1 MGLIVKPFTFSAG
14 QVIVAAEHNDNFDTI
29 YVAFNGGIDNDNIAT
44 AAGIV
49 DTKLATITTAGK
61 VNFSALTASGEA
73 QGSVA
78 YYNGTTWVVL
88 APGTSG
94 QQLQTQGA
102 GANVI
107 WADSGTS
114 LPTDLNI
121 TGQANGTILY
131 FDGSNW
137 VVLAVGTAG
146 QLLQSNASAAPTWVD
161 APTPAGMWTHV
172 ETLSPANV
180 LSIQSSTLPTDAVL
194 FNIILELECNSLDV
208 SSIRDIQI
216 KFNAGT
222 PVTILTPATTNR
234 SNRLLGSIMFNRT
247 INGTFGG
254 KIVMNC
260 NLFAEEGGTPT
271 FIADGH
277 LDSGVSATATTFTIQ
292 TVTNHV
298 LNGDIKLYKLTV

>member
-1 MGLIVKPFTFSAG
+1 MALITKPFTFSTG
-14 QVIVAAEHNDNFDTI
+14 QVIVAAEHNSNFDTLYNAI
-29 YVAFNGGIDNDNIAT
+29 NGNLDNANIAP

-49 DTKLATITTAGK
+49 DTKLANITTASK

-73 QGSVA
+73 QGAVA
-78 YYNGTTWVVL
+78 YYNGTAWVVL

-121 TGQANGTILY
+121 TGQAQGTILY
-131 FDGSNW
+131 FDGTNW
-137 VVLAVGTAG
+137 VVLPVGTAG
-146 QLLQSNASAAPTWVD
+146 QVLQTNGAGADPTWV
-161 APTPAGMWTHV
+161 TKTSGMWTYV

-180 LSIQSSTLPTDAVL
+180 LSIQSSTLPTDANL
-194 FNIILELECNSLDV
+194 FNIMLELECNSLDV

-216 KFNAGT
+216 KINAGT
-222 PVTILTPATTNR
+222 AVTILTPATTNR

-247 INGTFGG
+247 INGGFGG
-254 KIVMNC
+254 KIVLNC
-260 NLFAEEGGTPT
+260 RLFAEEGGTPT

-298 LNGDIKLYKLTV
+298 INGDIKLYKLTD